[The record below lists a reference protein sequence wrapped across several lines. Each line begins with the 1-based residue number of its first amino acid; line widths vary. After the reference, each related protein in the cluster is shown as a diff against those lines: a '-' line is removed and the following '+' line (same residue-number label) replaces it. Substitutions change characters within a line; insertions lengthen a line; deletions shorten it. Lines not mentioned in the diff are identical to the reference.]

1 MFQLSKG
8 QLVNTIAFYPN
19 ELTTGSVV
27 LLEFTQSYSNTVTG
41 SFSASVIS
49 NVADTPY
56 IIAQFS
62 GSLLPSASGQYD
74 FKIFDLTQGSGSTLI
89 WNTTNTQW
97 QLANTTWE
105 GAGITTIGDQIS
117 ADRAI
122 ISGSD
127 VTPITEYLSPNENAR
142 YKVYLG

>member
-8 QLVNTIAFYPN
+8 QPVNTIAFYPN

-62 GSLLPSASGQYD
+62 GSSLPSASGQYD
-74 FKIFDLTQGSGSTLI
+74 FKIFNDIFVIGPI

-97 QLANTTWE
+97 QLTNTTWDF
-105 GAGITTIGDQIS
+105 AGGLEANELIS
-117 ADRAI
+117 TDRAI

>member
-1 MFQLSKG
+1 MFQLSKA
-8 QLVNTIAFYPN
+8 QAVNTIAFYPN

-27 LLEFTQSYSNTVTG
+27 ILEFTQSYSNTVTG

-49 NVADTPY
+49 NPINTPW
-56 IIAQFS
+56 IVAQFS

-74 FKIFDLTQGSGSTLI
+74 FRIFDIAYTGTPI
-89 WNTTNTQW
+89 WNLTNTQW
-97 QLANTTWE
+97 QLNNETWDYP
-105 GAGITTIGDQIS
+105 GVLVAGDLIS
-117 ADRAI
+117 TDRAI

>member
-8 QLVNTIAFYPN
+8 QAVNTIAFYPN

-27 LLEFTQSYSNTVTG
+27 ILEFTQSYSNTVTG

-49 NVADTPY
+49 NPINTPW
-56 IIAQFS
+56 IVAQFS

-74 FKIFDLTQGSGSTLI
+74 FKIFDVYFSASI
-89 WNTTNTQW
+89 WNLTNIEW
-97 QLANTTWE
+97 QLNNETWDYPGVPIADE
-105 GAGITTIGDQIS
+105 LIS
-117 ADRAI
+117 TDRAI

>member
-8 QLVNTIAFYPN
+8 QPVNTIAFYPN
-19 ELTTGSVV
+19 ELASGALVI
-27 LLEFTQSYSNTVTG
+27 LQYTQSYSNTVTG
-41 SFSASVIS
+41 SITANIIS
-49 NVADTPY
+49 NAVDTPY
-56 IIAQFS
+56 VIAQFS

-74 FKIFDLTQGSGSTLI
+74 FKIFNTTTPLSLI
-89 WNTTNTQW
+89 WNTTNIQW
-97 QLANTTWE
+97 QLANSTWDDSVV
-105 GAGITTIGDQIS
+105 ATDQIS

-127 VTPITEYLSPNENAR
+127 VTPIIEYLSPNENAR

>member
-8 QLVNTIAFYPN
+8 QSVNTIAFYPN

-49 NVADTPY
+49 NVTDTPY
-56 IIAQFS
+56 VIAQFS
-62 GSLLPSASGQYD
+62 GSSLPSASGQYD
-74 FKIFDLTQGSGSTLI
+74 FKIFNFTVGSPLI
-89 WNTTNTQW
+89 WNLTNTQW
-97 QLANTTWE
+97 QLTTTTWDA
-105 GAGITTIGDQIS
+105 AGSSTIGDQIS

-127 VTPITEYLSPNENAR
+127 VTPITEYVSPNENAR

>member
-8 QLVNTIAFYPN
+8 QPVNTIAFYPN
-19 ELTTGSVV
+19 ELASGALVI
-27 LLEFTQSYSNTVTG
+27 LQFTQSYSNTVTG
-41 SFSASVIS
+41 SITANVIS
-49 NVADTPY
+49 DAADTPY
-56 IIAQFS
+56 VIAQFS

-74 FKIFDLTQGSGSTLI
+74 FKIFNTTVPLNLI
-89 WNTTNTQW
+89 WNTTNIQW
-97 QLANTTWE
+97 QLANSTWDDSVI
-105 GAGITTIGDQIS
+105 ATDQIS

>member
-8 QLVNTIAFYPN
+8 QPVNTIAFYPN

-41 SFSASVIS
+41 SFPANVIS
-49 NVADTPY
+49 NVDDTPY
-56 IIAQFS
+56 VIAQFS

-74 FKIFDLTQGSGSTLI
+74 FRIFNFTLESGLI
-89 WNTTNTQW
+89 WNTTNIQW
-97 QLANTTWE
+97 QLANTIWD
-105 GAGITTIGDQIS
+105 AGTPEIIGDQIS

>member
-8 QLVNTIAFYPN
+8 QAVNTIAFYPN

-27 LLEFTQSYSNTVTG
+27 FLEFTQSYSNTVTG

-62 GSLLPSASGQYD
+62 GSSLPSASGQYN
-74 FKIFDLTQGSGSTLI
+74 FKIFNLTTGSSLI
-89 WNTTNTQW
+89 WNLTNTQW
-97 QLANTTWE
+97 QLTTTTWDA
-105 GAGITTIGDQIS
+105 AGSSTIGDQIS

>member
-8 QLVNTIAFYPN
+8 QPVNTIAFYPN
-19 ELTTGSVV
+19 ELASGATII
-27 LLEFTQSYSNTVTG
+27 LEFTQSYSNTVTG
-41 SFSASVIS
+41 SFIANVIS
-49 NVADTPY
+49 NAADTPY
-56 IIAQFS
+56 VIAQFS

-74 FKIFDLTQGSGSTLI
+74 FKIFNTTIPVNLI
-89 WNTTNTQW
+89 WNTTNIQW
-97 QLANTTWE
+97 QLANTTWDDSII
-105 GAGITTIGDQIS
+105 ATDQIS

>member
-8 QLVNTIAFYPN
+8 QPVNTIAFYPN
-19 ELTTGSVV
+19 ELASGAYVV
-27 LLEFTQSYSNTVTG
+27 LQYTQSYSNTVTG
-41 SFSASVIS
+41 SFQADVIS
-49 NVADTPY
+49 NAADTPY
-56 IIAQFS
+56 VIAQFN

-74 FKIFDLTQGSGSTLI
+74 FKIFNTTVPLGLI
-89 WNTTNTQW
+89 WNTANIQW
-97 QLANTTWE
+97 QLANTTWDDIVT
-105 GAGITTIGDQIS
+105 ATDQIS

>member
-1 MFQLSKG
+1 MLQLNKSEA
-8 QLVNTIAFYPN
+8 VNTIAFYPN
-19 ELTTGSVV
+19 ELTTGSSI

-41 SFSASVIS
+41 SFPVDVIS
-49 NVADTPY
+49 DPQTTPY

-74 FKIFDLTQGSGSTLI
+74 FKIFDFTPASGLV
-89 WNTTNTQW
+89 WNTTNIQW
-97 QLANTTWE
+97 QLANTIWN
-105 GAGITTIGDQIS
+105 AGTPAVIGDQIS
-117 ADRAI
+117 VERAI

-127 VTPITEYLSPNENAR
+127 VTPITEYVSPNENAR

>member
-8 QLVNTIAFYPN
+8 QPVNTIAFYPN
-19 ELTTGSVV
+19 ELPSGSNVV
-27 LLEFTQSYSNTVTG
+27 LQFTQSYSNTVTG
-41 SFSASVIS
+41 SIIADVIS
-49 NVADTPY
+49 NPTNTPWVV
-56 IIAQFS
+56 AQFS

-74 FKIFDLTQGSGSTLI
+74 FKIFNATIPQNLV
-89 WNTTNTQW
+89 WNTTNLQW
-97 QLANTTWE
+97 QLANVTWDDSII
-105 GAGITTIGDQIS
+105 ATDQIS

-127 VTPITEYLSPNENAR
+127 VTPITEYVSPNENAR

>member
-8 QLVNTIAFYPN
+8 QAVNTIAFYPN

-41 SFSASVIS
+41 SFQADVIS

-56 IIAQFS
+56 VIAQFS
-62 GSLLPSASGQYD
+62 GSSLPSASGQYD
-74 FKIFDLTQGSGSTLI
+74 FKIFNLTAGGVLI

-97 QLANTTWE
+97 QLTNTTWN
-105 GAGITTIGDQIS
+105 AISSSVVGDQIS

>member
-8 QLVNTIAFYPN
+8 QAVNTIAFYPN

-41 SFSASVIS
+41 SFQADVIS

-56 IIAQFS
+56 VIAQFS

-74 FKIFDLTQGSGSTLI
+74 FKIF
-89 WNTTNTQW
+89 NTTVPLALVWNIANTQW
-97 QLANTTWE
+97 QLTNATWDDSVT
-105 GAGITTIGDQIS
+105 ATDQIS

>member
-1 MFQLSKG
+1 MLQLNKSE
-8 QLVNTIAFYPN
+8 LVNIIAFYPN
-19 ELTTGSVV
+19 ELTTGSVI

-41 SFSASVIS
+41 SFLAEVTS
-49 NVADTPY
+49 DPLTTPW

-62 GSLLPSASGQYD
+62 GSSLPSASGQYD
-74 FKIFDLTQGSGSTLI
+74 FKIFDYSAATGLI

-97 QLANTTWE
+97 QLTNTAWN
-105 GAGITTIGDQIS
+105 AGIPASIGDQIS
-117 ADRAI
+117 AERAI

-142 YKVYLG
+142 YTVYIG

>member
-8 QLVNTIAFYPN
+8 QAVNTIAFYPN

-27 LLEFTQSYSNTVTG
+27 FLEFTQSYSNTVTG
-41 SFSASVIS
+41 SFTASVIS
-49 NVADTPY
+49 NVTDTPY

-62 GSLLPSASGQYD
+62 GSSLPSASGQYD
-74 FKIFDLTQGSGSTLI
+74 FKIFDSITVGSPI
-89 WNTTNTQW
+89 WNLTNTQW
-97 QLANTTWE
+97 QLTNTTWDFN
-105 GAGITTIGDQIS
+105 GGLAPGDLIS
-117 ADRAI
+117 TDRAI

>member
-8 QLVNTIAFYPN
+8 QAVNTIAFYPN
-19 ELTTGSVV
+19 ELPSGSNVI
-27 LLEFTQSYSNTVTG
+27 LQFTQSYSNTVTG
-41 SFSASVIS
+41 SFSADVIS

-56 IIAQFS
+56 VIAQFS

-74 FKIFDLTQGSGSTLI
+74 FKIFDFIPGAGLI
-89 WNTTNTQW
+89 WNTTNIQW
-97 QLANTTWE
+97 QLANTTWD
-105 GAGITTIGDQIS
+105 AAASSVIGDQIS

>member
-1 MFQLSKG
+1 MFQLSKA
-8 QLVNTIAFYPN
+8 QSVNTIAFYPN

-41 SFSASVIS
+41 SILADVIS
-49 NVADTPY
+49 NPQNTPY

-62 GSLLPSASGQYD
+62 GSTLPSASGQYD
-74 FKIFDLTQGSGSTLI
+74 FKIFEYTVGAPLI
-89 WNTTNTQW
+89 WNTTNIEW
-97 QLANTTWE
+97 QSAFTTWNNAG
-105 GAGITTIGDQIS
+105 GAIVGDLIS
-117 ADRAI
+117 TDRAF

-127 VTPITEYLSPNENAR
+127 VTPITEYVSPNENAR

>member
-8 QLVNTIAFYPN
+8 QPVNTIAFYPN
-19 ELTTGSVV
+19 ELASGALVI
-27 LLEFTQSYSNTVTG
+27 LQYTQSYSNTVTG
-41 SFSASVIS
+41 SITANIIS
-49 NVADTPY
+49 NAADTPY
-56 IIAQFS
+56 VIAQFS

-74 FKIFDLTQGSGSTLI
+74 FKIFNTTTPLNLV
-89 WNTTNTQW
+89 WNTTNIQW
-97 QLANTTWE
+97 QLADIAWDDSVVAT
-105 GAGITTIGDQIS
+105 DQIS

>member
-1 MFQLSKG
+1 MFQLSKA
-8 QLVNTIAFYPN
+8 QAVNTIAFYPN

-27 LLEFTQSYSNTVTG
+27 ILEFTQSYSNTVTG

-49 NVADTPY
+49 NPINTPW
-56 IIAQFS
+56 IVAQFS

-74 FKIFDLTQGSGSTLI
+74 FRIFDVYFSASI
-89 WNTTNTQW
+89 WNLTNIEW
-97 QLANTTWE
+97 QLNNETWDYPGVPIADE
-105 GAGITTIGDQIS
+105 LIS
-117 ADRAI
+117 TDRAI

>member
-8 QLVNTIAFYPN
+8 QAVNTIAFYPN
-19 ELTTGSVV
+19 ELTTGSAV

-41 SFSASVIS
+41 SITANVIS
-49 NVADTPY
+49 NPINTPW
-56 IIAQFS
+56 IVAQFS
-62 GSLLPSASGQYD
+62 GSSLPSASGQYD
-74 FKIFDLTQGSGSTLI
+74 FKIFNFTTGSALI
-89 WNTTNTQW
+89 WNTTNIQW
-97 QLANTTWE
+97 QLANTAWDA
-105 GAGITTIGDQIS
+105 AGSSTIGDQIS

>member
-8 QLVNTIAFYPN
+8 QALNTIAFYPN
-19 ELTTGSVV
+19 ELASGTYVV
-27 LLEFTQSYSNTVTG
+27 LEFTQSYSNTVTG
-41 SFSASVIS
+41 SFQANVIS
-49 NVADTPY
+49 NAANTPY
-56 IIAQFS
+56 VIAQFN

-74 FKIFDLTQGSGSTLI
+74 FKIFNTSVPLGLVWSTA
-89 WNTTNTQW
+89 NTQW
-97 QLANTTWE
+97 QLTNATWNDVVT
-105 GAGITTIGDQIS
+105 ATDQIS

>member
-1 MFQLSKG
+1 MLQLNKSEA
-8 QLVNTIAFYPN
+8 VNTIAFYPN
-19 ELTTGSVV
+19 ELTTGSSI

-41 SFSASVIS
+41 SFPADIIS
-49 NVADTPY
+49 DPQTTPY

-74 FKIFDLTQGSGSTLI
+74 FKIYDLILGAPTI
-89 WNTTNTQW
+89 WNLANIEWQLENDTWDDAGTNTK
-97 QLANTTWE
+97 
-105 GAGITTIGDQIS
+105 GDLIS
-117 ADRAI
+117 VERAI

-127 VTPITEYLSPNENAR
+127 VTPITEYVSLNENAR

>member
-1 MFQLSKG
+1 MFQLSKA
-8 QLVNTIAFYPN
+8 QAVNTIAFYPN

-41 SFSASVIS
+41 SFQANVIS
-49 NVADTPY
+49 NAVDTPWV
-56 IIAQFS
+56 IAQFS
-62 GSLLPSASGQYD
+62 GSSLPSASGQYD
-74 FKIFDLTQGSGSTLI
+74 FKIFNFTTGSALI
-89 WNTTNTQW
+89 WNTTNIQW

-105 GAGITTIGDQIS
+105 AGNPAVIGDQIS